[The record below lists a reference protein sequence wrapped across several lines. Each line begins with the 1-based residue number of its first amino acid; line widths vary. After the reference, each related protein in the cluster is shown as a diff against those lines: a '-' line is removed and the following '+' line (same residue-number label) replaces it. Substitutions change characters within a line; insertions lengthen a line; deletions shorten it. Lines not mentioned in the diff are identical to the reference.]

1 MAVIV
6 LEQRCKKCGGM
17 ICVNLFDFKQKT
29 SETTYA
35 NNPHEK
41 YKEGLC
47 FECATGIN
55 LDKI

>member
-1 MAVIV
+1 
-6 LEQRCKKCGGM
+6 M
-17 ICVNLFDFKQKT
+17 ICVNLNDFNQKA

-35 NNPHEK
+35 NDPNEK

-55 LDKI
+55 LDDYTTKPRKKKCK

>member
-1 MAVIV
+1 
-6 LEQRCKKCGGM
+6 M
-17 ICVNLFDFKQKT
+17 ICINVLKLKQSA

-35 NNPHEK
+35 NNPSEE

-55 LDKI
+55 LDKLSKTKLEKKKCK

>member
-1 MAVIV
+1 
-6 LEQRCKKCGGM
+6 M
-17 ICVNLFDFKQKT
+17 ICVNLTDFNQKA

-35 NNPHEK
+35 NDPHEK

-55 LDKI
+55 LDDYTTKPRKKKCK